1 MRNKQPENL
10 AYLASGVDNQNVT
23 CNNLAQNLAQ
33 NLLNLAQSCS
43 ILLQCSTLIQ
53 RATIR
58 RQPLHVLNVNK
69 VEFEQ
74 DFEQDFGF

>member
-10 AYLASGVDNQNVT
+10 AYLASSVDNQNVT
-23 CNNLAQNLAQ
+23 RNNLAQNLAQ
-33 NLLNLAQSCS
+33 ILLNLAQSCL
-43 ILLQCSTLIQ
+43 ILLQCSTLMQ